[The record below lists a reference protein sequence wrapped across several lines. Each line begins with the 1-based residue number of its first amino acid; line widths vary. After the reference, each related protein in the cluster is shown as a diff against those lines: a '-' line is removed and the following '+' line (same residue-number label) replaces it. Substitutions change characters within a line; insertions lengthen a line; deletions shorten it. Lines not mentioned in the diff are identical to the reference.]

1 MKNPVEELTEYILL
15 TLVVGYFAY
24 AQYDVLFIPCR
35 HFVPRNDNEKTDCRG
50 RSLAMTINFDFY
62 ASYGHGNFN
71 EPRIALYLF
80 DGQRYFVAVYI
91 EFLLISVQIGGN
103 RFG

>member
-1 MKNPVEELTEYILL
+1 MTYFLSPVGTSCR
-15 TLVVGYFAY
+15 FAY
-24 AQYDVLFIPCR
+24 AADAPLFSLPR
-35 HFVPRNDNEKTDCRG
+35 HFPSFIGEFTPKEEARV
-50 RSLAMTINFDFY
+50 LY
-62 ASYGHGNFN
+62 ANG
-71 EPRIALYLF
+71 ALYLF

>member
-1 MKNPVEELTEYILL
+1 MILVKATEGVYEYIERAFAEKGENGGFEAGSSLF
-15 TLVVGYFAY
+15 TFGY
-24 AQYDVLFIPCR
+24 
-35 HFVPRNDNEKTDCRG
+35 T
-50 RSLAMTINFDFY
+50 
-62 ASYGHGNFN
+62 
-71 EPRIALYLF
+71 PRIALYLF

>member
-1 MKNPVEELTEYILL
+1 MGDNSPSREIAAALRASQRQRENGL
-15 TLVVGYFAY
+15 
-24 AQYDVLFIPCR
+24 
-35 HFVPRNDNEKTDCRG
+35 PRSPY
-50 RSLAMTINFDFY
+50 SLAMAINFDFY
-62 ASYGHGNFN
+62 ASYRHGNFN